1 MLSCC
6 DFHKVDCDQGRLCP
20 SRESR
25 SLAHWQLVER
35 ADDEQKEQARWATVF
50 PMQTGE
56 GPRSRVI
63 HDAVPAID
71 WVDHLLRAVAILL
84 LLASLYLSA
93 SLAHIYFLN
102 NWT

>member
-20 SRESR
+20 SRDHR
-25 SLAHWQLVER
+25 SQAHLHLVER
-35 ADDEQKEQARWATVF
+35 VDDEQVEQARWATVF
-50 PMQTGE
+50 PIATGE
-56 GPRSRVI
+56 GQRSRVV
-63 HDAVPAID
+63 HDATPAID
-71 WVDHLLRAVAILL
+71 WIDHLLRAVAVVM
-84 LLASLYLSA
+84 LLASLYLGA